1 MPVVSVRRRAWA
13 APSRCGI
20 LVQVAGCCGDRRYPP
35 FVVFNGLP
43 VVAAWW
49 PNRRASMLGQVE
61 CAGGQP

>member
-1 MPVVSVRRRAWA
+1 MGSPGPRERLRFNRDSYQPWIV
-13 APSRCGI
+13 
-20 LVQVAGCCGDRRYPP
+20 GDRRYPP